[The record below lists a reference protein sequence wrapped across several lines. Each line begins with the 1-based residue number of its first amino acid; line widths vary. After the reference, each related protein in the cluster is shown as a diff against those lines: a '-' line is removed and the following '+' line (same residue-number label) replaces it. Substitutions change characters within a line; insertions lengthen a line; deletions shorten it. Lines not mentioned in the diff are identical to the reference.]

1 MQEITVH
8 ELKQW
13 LDEGKNFQLIDIREE
28 YEYDACNLNGMLIPM
43 GEIIDRIEEIAKD
56 KPVVIHCRS
65 GSRSAAIYQVLTTQ
79 YGFTNIFNLK
89 GGIKAYSQEIDPTLN
104 VI

>member
-1 MQEITVH
+1 MSHSEKSWQEEARNRT
-8 ELKQW
+8 
-13 LDEGKNFQLIDIREE
+13 
-28 YEYDACNLNGMLIPM
+28 
-43 GEIIDRIEEIAKD
+43 EEIAKD

-65 GSRSAAIYQVLTTQ
+65 GSRSAAIYQVLSTQ
-79 YGFTNIFNLK
+79 YGFTNLFNLK